1 MRDLDLYDGVNKV
14 TLVPAGAGVGKRGKG
29 AGFYCK
35 DCNLTFK
42 DSIQYMD
49 HLNSRQHLDQTGQ
62 STKVEKA
69 TLADVKARIAM
80 LAAKIDKPYNI
91 QEAIAAAEAREVA
104 EQ

>member
-1 MRDLDLYDGVNKV
+1 MREVDLYDGVNKV

-29 AGFYCK
+29 AGFYCQ

-49 HLNSRQHLDQTGQ
+49 HLNSKQHLDTTGQ

-69 TLADVKARIAM
+69 TLADVKARLEM
-80 LAAKIDKPYNI
+80 LAAQIEKPYNI
-91 QEAIAAAEAREVA
+91 HEAIARAQ